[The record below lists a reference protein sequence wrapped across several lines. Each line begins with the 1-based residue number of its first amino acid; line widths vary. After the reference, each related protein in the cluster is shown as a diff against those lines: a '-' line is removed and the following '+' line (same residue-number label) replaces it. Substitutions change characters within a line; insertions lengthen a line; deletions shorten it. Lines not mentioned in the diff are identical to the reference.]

1 MANIPDGQYNRR
13 PWDYTGPFA
22 SKEEQL
28 ATQALSVASIPGD
41 MLSEVVRPPL
51 PQIKLFPPR
60 YGYRTR
66 QLGIN
71 DILNV
76 DELYQSPPTR
86 VGGILPGAV
95 GTERN
100 AQGTGSW

>member
-13 PWDYTGPFA
+13 PWDYTGPF
-22 SKEEQL
+22 SSPMEQL
-28 ATQALSVASIPGD
+28 ATQALSVASIPGE
-41 MLSEVVRPPL
+41 MLAEVVRPPL
-51 PQIKLFPPR
+51 PQIQLFPPR
-60 YGYRTR
+60 FGYRTR
-66 QLGIN
+66 QVGIK

-76 DELYQSPPTR
+76 DELYQGPPTR
-86 VGGILPGAV
+86 TGGILPGAV